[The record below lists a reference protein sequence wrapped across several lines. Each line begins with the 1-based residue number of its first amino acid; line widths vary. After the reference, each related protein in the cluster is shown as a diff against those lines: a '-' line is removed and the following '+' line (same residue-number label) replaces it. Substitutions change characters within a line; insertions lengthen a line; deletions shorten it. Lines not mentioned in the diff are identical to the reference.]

1 MRNFNA
7 VITGV
12 GGYVPESILTNNDIC
27 QLVETTDE
35 WIVTRTG
42 IKERRKLDVSGAGA
56 SFLGAKAVEE
66 LLAKTGIDPME
77 VDLVICSTSTP
88 DFILPATAVLIAE
101 KCGMKK
107 AYGWDLGAACCGFI
121 FALTQGAAMI
131 ESGRYKKVVVVTAEK
146 MTSVTNYN
154 DRTTCPLFGDGAAAV
169 LLEPT
174 TESYGIIDSIHCSDG
189 TGLQYLH
196 IKAGGSVKP
205 SSHESVDNEE
215 HFIYQEGQTVF
226 KTAVTRLVEASQQV
240 MERNNLS
247 INDVDWVVPHQANM
261 RIIDAIVR
269 YMGAP
274 MDKVMVNIANY
285 GNTSSSTISLCLWE
299 FEKKLKKGD
308 NLILSAFGAGFSWG
322 SVYLKWGYDPK

>member
-7 VITGV
+7 VISGV
-12 GGYVPESILTNNDIC
+12 GGYVPESIITNQDIC
-27 QLVETTDE
+27 QLVETSDE

-42 IKERRKLDVSGAGA
+42 IKERHKLDIAGAGA
-56 SFLGAKAVEE
+56 SYLGAKAVND
-66 LLAKTGIDPME
+66 LLNKTGLDPKE

-88 DFILPATAVLIAE
+88 DYILPATAVLIAQ
-101 KCGMKK
+101 KCGMLN
-107 AYGWDLGAACCGFI
+107 AYGWDLSAACCGFI
-121 FALTQGAAMI
+121 FALTQGAAMV
-131 ESGRYKKVVVVTAEK
+131 ESGRYKKVVIVTAEK
-146 MTSVTNYN
+146 MTSVTNYH

-174 TESYGIIDSIHCSDG
+174 TEPVGIIDSVHGSDG
-189 TGLQYLH
+189 NGLPFLH

-205 SSHESVDNEE
+205 SSHESVDLSE
-215 HFIYQEGQTVF
+215 HFIYQEGQAVF
-226 KTAVTRLVEASQQV
+226 KTAVTKLVDASQEV
-240 MERNNLS
+240 LKRNQLS
-247 INDVDWVVPHQANM
+247 IEDVNWLVPHQANM

-269 YMGAP
+269 YLNVP
-274 MDKVMVNIANY
+274 MEKVLVNIAKM

-299 FEKKLKKGD
+299 FEKQFKKGD

>member
-1 MRNFNA
+1 M
-7 VITGV
+7 
-12 GGYVPESILTNNDIC
+12 PESIITNHDIC
-27 QLVETTDE
+27 QLVETSDE

-42 IKERRKLDVSGAGA
+42 IKERHKLDIAGAGA
-56 SFLGAKAVEE
+56 SYMGAKAVND
-66 LLAKTGIDPME
+66 LLNKTGIDPKE

-88 DFILPATAVLIAE
+88 DYILPATAVLIAQ
-101 KCGMKK
+101 KCGMTN
-107 AYGWDLGAACCGFI
+107 AYGWDLSAACCGFI
-121 FALTQGAAMI
+121 FALTQGAAMV
-131 ESGRYKKVVVVTAEK
+131 ESGRYKKVVIVTAEK

-174 TESYGIIDSIHCSDG
+174 TEPVGVIDSVHGSDG
-189 TGLQYLH
+189 NGLPFLH

-205 SSHESVDNEE
+205 SSHESVDQSE
-215 HFIYQEGQTVF
+215 HFIYQEGQAVF
-226 KTAVTRLVEASQQV
+226 KTAVTKLVEASQEV
-240 MERNNLS
+240 LKRNQLS
-247 INDVDWVVPHQANM
+247 IEDVHWLVPHQANM

-269 YMGAP
+269 YMNVP
-274 MDKVMVNIANY
+274 MEKVLVNIAKM

-299 FEKKLKKGD
+299 FEKQFKKGD